1 MNPRIVI
8 LTGLIITLFLG
19 ACNMPLGDV
28 QETVAPEPTQSAST
42 SVPTM
47 TVTGISGRIWHDL
60 CATPGEDQPI
70 PDDLPQGCIPDG
82 GSFKANGLYDP
93 NEPGIMKIIV
103 SLGKG
108 ACPSTGYGESVTNS
122 TGVFAFLDLEPGQ
135 YCLNIDVSH
144 PQNSE
149 VLLPGEW
156 TSGGLG
162 ASSISKTLDLGLSG
176 SITDFEFG
184 WDYEFQPPYLQ
195 SATETPE
202 PTEAYTSTPSPTEE
216 PAVTSTPLATDPDLP
231 SGDADYV
238 DLFVNPGNWFSG
250 TSSNEDEHARFE
262 VIGGN
267 MVMTAFNADYRE
279 NWRLSWPE
287 PQDFYLE
294 GSFETGECSGS
305 DRYGLFVRAANLS
318 GNPHGYMFGVTCD
331 GKFSIRIFDGE
342 LTNLIDWTTSEHIT
356 SGSNQVHRLGFW
368 AKGDQIRV
376 YVNGNRL
383 AEIRDDTF
391 DAGPFG
397 LFIGGVETENF
408 NVEVDRLEYWELQ

>member
-1 MNPRIVI
+1 MVVVFA
-8 LTGLIITLFLG
+8 LFLG
-19 ACNMPLGDV
+19 ACNMPVSDA
-28 QETVAPEPTQSAST
+28 QETVDPELTRPAST

-47 TVTGISGRIWHDL
+47 TVTVISGRIWHDL
-60 CATPGEDQPI
+60 CAAPGEDQLI
-70 PDDLPQGCIPDG
+70 PDDLPEGCIQNG
-82 GSFKANGLYDP
+82 ASFKANGLYDP
-93 NEPGIMKIIV
+93 NEPGIMKILV

-144 PQNSE
+144 PQNSQ

-156 TSGGLG
+156 TMGGSGS
-162 ASSISKTLDLGLSG
+162 SSISRTLDLGSSG
-176 SITDFEFG
+176 SISDLEFG

-195 SATETPE
+195 SATETSE
-202 PTEAYTSTPSPTEE
+202 PTEAITSTPPPTEQ
-216 PAVTSTPLATDPDLP
+216 PAVTSTPQTTDPDLP
-231 SGDADYV
+231 SGGADYV

-262 VIGGN
+262 IKGGN
-267 MVMTAFNADYRE
+267 MLMTAFNADYRD
-279 NWRLSWPE
+279 NWRISWPE

-305 DRYGLFVRAANLS
+305 DRYGLFVRATNVDENLY
-318 GNPHGYMFGVTCD
+318 GYLFGVTCD
-331 GKFSIRIFDGE
+331 GKFSLRIFDNRSNPDGSF
-342 LTNLIDWTTSEHIT
+342 TSLINWTSSEIII
-356 SGSNQVHRLGFW
+356 SGSNSNNRLGFW
-368 AKGDQIRV
+368 AKGDQLRV

-397 LFIGGVETENF
+397 LFIGAAETENF
-408 NVEVDRLEYWELQ
+408 NVEVDQIEYWDLQ

>member
-1 MNPRIVI
+1 
-8 LTGLIITLFLG
+8 
-19 ACNMPLGDV
+19 
-28 QETVAPEPTQSAST
+28 
-42 SVPTM
+42 
-47 TVTGISGRIWHDL
+47 
-60 CATPGEDQPI
+60 
-70 PDDLPQGCIPDG
+70 
-82 GSFKANGLYDP
+82 
-93 NEPGIMKIIV
+93 
-103 SLGKG
+103 
-108 ACPSTGYGESVTNS
+108 
-122 TGVFAFLDLEPGQ
+122 
-135 YCLNIDVSH
+135 
-144 PQNSE
+144 
-149 VLLPGEW
+149 
-156 TSGGLG
+156 
-162 ASSISKTLDLGLSG
+162 
-176 SITDFEFG
+176 
-184 WDYEFQPPYLQ
+184 
-195 SATETPE
+195 
-202 PTEAYTSTPSPTEE
+202 
-216 PAVTSTPLATDPDLP
+216 
-231 SGDADYV
+231 
-238 DLFVNPGNWFSG
+238 
-250 TSSNEDEHARFE
+250 
-262 VIGGN
+262 

-287 PQDFYLE
+287 PQDLYLE